1 MNLSRRWLEAFLG
14 RALDPRELADR
25 LAMLVGPVDAVE
37 PLHQELTAIVV
48 ARVDAVR
55 PHPNADRLRLC
66 TVSHGA
72 DEPSAVVCGAPN
84 VEAGG
89 WYPFAPVGASLPGGL
104 RIEKRKIRGETS
116 HGMLC
121 SARELGLGE
130 DHDGI
135 LALDGPFTP
144 GEPFLA
150 ALALD
155 DHRLLL
161 DVPPNRPD
169 LLGHKGVARELAAA
183 LGVPFRLPAL
193 PLDPG
198 DLPGFERTD
207 ATEGTTDGIRVAIEP
222 GAGCGRFIGAVVRG
236 VRVGPSP
243 AWLRH
248 RLAAVG
254 LRSINNVVDATNW
267 VMFELGQPLH
277 AYDLATLRGGL
288 VAARSA
294 GAGESVVTLDGER
307 RALAP
312 GHLVI
317 ADGEGVI
324 GVAGV
329 MGGEATEVNGE
340 TRDLFLEGA
349 WFQPRQV
356 RASRRALGLSTDA
369 SYRFERGVD
378 KWNTAEAVRRCL
390 AIILGTAGGTLAAA
404 PVDVWPDAGH
414 PPRIFL
420 RRGRVAQVLGIDLAP
435 RVIEESLV
443 AIGATVVSKPDDGRL
458 AVEVPGWRPDLT
470 AEIDLV
476 EEVARTFGYEKIP
489 DDLRPYRPGLRTDAP
504 GEIAADRVR
513 RGLVAEGLLE
523 AVTLPLGPPDPEGSV
538 ALHNPLSAD
547 HAHLRRRLLPGLV
560 REAERNWAAHTRDV
574 RLFEV
579 GTVFEPVAGRPRPA
593 EATHVAAVVT
603 GGRHPGH
610 WTGSGRAPDLDPWD
624 LKGLLETAVSLANPS
639 GRVQVAGSGWDVV
652 TPDGRTIG
660 HAGPVRADAPKWAAP
675 LFGLELRLDP
685 EATPDLVFRPY
696 PATPSAE
703 RDLALVVRDAVP
715 AGAVLATA
723 RAAGGA
729 LLESLAVVDEY
740 RGRGI
745 PEGARSLA
753 IRLVFRSPERTLRD
767 AEIDD
772 AIRRLC
778 GALEREHGIVLRT
791 S

>member
-72 DEPSAVVCGAPN
+72 DEPSVVVCGAPN

-390 AIILGTAGGTLAAA
+390 AIILGTAGGTLAAP

-420 RRGRVAQVLGIDLAP
+420 RRARVAQVLGIDLAP

-723 RAAGGA
+723 RTAGGE